1 MKASFVKTIIPTDQY
16 KEMQEIGDIV
26 ICHFD
31 PKDITMT
38 TGDGETTTM
47 TECSEGST
55 TKDQYT
61 AEAMLEAY
69 NEWKAKQEARTLE
82 QARASKLEEIEEYD
96 QSDKVNGFSLNG
108 MTVWLDKSTRVGL
121 MNSTTIAKNLGN
133 NTTTLWL
140 GSVKIEVNCDTAISL
155 LSALEM
161 YALEGFNVTAAHKKA
176 VEALSTVE
184 EITAYDITAGYP
196 DQLVMTL

>member
-1 MKASFVKTIIPTDQY
+1 
-16 KEMQEIGDIV
+16 
-26 ICHFD
+26 
-31 PKDITMT
+31 
-38 TGDGETTTM
+38 
-47 TECSEGST
+47 
-55 TKDQYT
+55 
-61 AEAMLEAY
+61 MLEAY

-133 NTTTLWL
+133 DTTTLWL

-161 YALEGFNVTAAHKKA
+161 YALECFNVTAAHKKA

-196 DQLVMTL
+196 DQLSMTL

>member
-16 KEMQEIGDIV
+16 KDYQEFGDIV

-31 PKDITMT
+31 PVETTMT
-38 TGDGETTTM
+38 TGDGTTTTM
-47 TECSEGST
+47 TECAEGST

-61 AEAMLEAY
+61 AEDMQTAY
-69 NEWKAKQEARTLE
+69 NEWKAKREARTLE
-82 QARASKLEEIEEYD
+82 QARTSKLEEIEEYD

-108 MTVWLDKSTRVGL
+108 LTVWLDKATRVGL
-121 MNSTTIAKNLGN
+121 MNSTTIAKNMGN
-133 NTTTLWL
+133 DTTDLWL
-140 GSVKIEVNCDTAISL
+140 GGVKLTVNCDTAINL

-161 YALEGFNVTAAHKKA
+161 YALECYNVTAQHKKE
-176 VEALSTVE
+176 VEALTTIE

-196 DQLVMTL
+196 SQLEMTV

>member
-16 KEMQEIGDIV
+16 KEVQEIGDIV

-133 NTTTLWL
+133 DTTTLWL

-161 YALEGFNVTAAHKKA
+161 YALECFNVTAAHKKA

-196 DQLVMTL
+196 DQLSMTL

>member
-16 KEMQEIGDIV
+16 KEVQEIGDIV

-31 PKDITMT
+31 PKEITMT

-69 NEWKAKQEARTLE
+69 NKWKAKQEARTLE
-82 QARASKLEEIEEYD
+82 QARDSKLEEIEEYD

-133 NTTTLWL
+133 DTTTLWL

-161 YALEGFNVTAAHKKA
+161 YALECFNVTAAHKKA

-196 DQLVMTL
+196 DQLSMTL

>member
-16 KEMQEIGDIV
+16 KEVQEIGDIV

-31 PKDITMT
+31 PKEVTMT

-82 QARASKLEEIEEYD
+82 QARDSKLEEIEEYD

-133 NTTTLWL
+133 DTTTLWL

-161 YALEGFNVTAAHKKA
+161 YALECFNVTAAHKKA

-196 DQLVMTL
+196 DQLSMTL

>member
-16 KEMQEIGDIV
+16 KEVQEIGDIV

-31 PKDITMT
+31 PKEVTMT

-61 AEAMLEAY
+61 VEAMLEAY
-69 NEWKAKQEARTLE
+69 NEWKTKQEARTLE
-82 QARASKLEEIEEYD
+82 QARDSKLEEIEEYD

-133 NTTTLWL
+133 DTTTLWL

-161 YALEGFNVTAAHKKA
+161 YALECFNVTAAHKKA

-196 DQLVMTL
+196 DQLSMTL

>member
-16 KEMQEIGDIV
+16 KDYQEIGGIV

-31 PKDITMT
+31 PVETTMT

-47 TECSEGST
+47 TECAEGST
-55 TKDQYT
+55 TKDEYT
-61 AEAMLEAY
+61 VEGMQTAY
-69 NEWKAKQEARTLE
+69 NEWKTRCETRTLE
-82 QARASKLEEIEEYD
+82 QARTSKLEEIEEYD

-108 MTVWLDKSTRVGL
+108 LTVWLDKATRVGL

-133 NTTTLWL
+133 DTTDLWL
-140 GSVKIEVNCDTAISL
+140 GGVKLTVECDTAINL

-161 YALEGFNVTAAHKKA
+161 YALECYNVTAQHKKE
-176 VEALSTVE
+176 VEALSTVG

-196 DQLVMTL
+196 DQLSMTV

>member
-16 KEMQEIGDIV
+16 KEVQEIGDIV

-31 PKDITMT
+31 PKEVTMT

-133 NTTTLWL
+133 DTTTLWL

-161 YALEGFNVTAAHKKA
+161 YALECFNVTAAHKKA

-196 DQLVMTL
+196 DQLSMTL

>member
-16 KEMQEIGDIV
+16 KDYQEIGDIV

-31 PKDITMT
+31 PVETTMT
-38 TGDGETTTM
+38 TGDGTTTTM
-47 TECSEGST
+47 TECAEGST
-55 TKDQYT
+55 TKDEYT
-61 AEAMLEAY
+61 AEDMQTAY
-69 NEWKAKQEARTLE
+69 NEWKAKREARTLE

-108 MTVWLDKSTRVGL
+108 LTVWLDKATRVGL
-121 MNSTTIAKNLGN
+121 MNSTTIAKNMGN
-133 NTTTLWL
+133 DTTDLWL
-140 GSVKIEVNCDTAISL
+140 GGVKLTVNCDTAINL

-161 YALEGFNVTAAHKKA
+161 YALECYNVTAQHKKE
-176 VEALSTVE
+176 VEALTTIE

-196 DQLVMTL
+196 SQLEMTV

>member
-16 KEMQEIGDIV
+16 KEVQEIGDIV

-31 PKDITMT
+31 PKEVTMT
-38 TGDGETTTM
+38 TGDGETATM

-82 QARASKLEEIEEYD
+82 QARDSKLEEIEEYD

-133 NTTTLWL
+133 DTTTLWL

-161 YALEGFNVTAAHKKA
+161 YALECFNVTAAHKKA

-196 DQLVMTL
+196 DQLSMTL